1 MPDDRFANFIEQVR
15 SRSNIVDV
23 CSRYVPLEK
32 KGGRYWA
39 CCPIHHEKT
48 PSFTVTEERGSFF
61 CFGCHEHGDV
71 FKLVMLLESCSFM
84 DAVRR
89 LAERA
94 GMEVPDFRQ
103 SDGNGTMS
111 AVKERLYA
119 VVLEAARHYH
129 SNIYKP
135 QGAVAM
141 AYAKKRGLSEETIK
155 TFRLGYSLGYNEV
168 AEHLRAKGFTDADML
183 DAGVCAVK
191 NGKIYDAFFQR
202 LIIPIFNNANKV
214 IAFGGRYLGDA
225 DFAKYKNSKETP
237 IFQKHNEIFGIH
249 TLKQQ
254 KLANGL
260 NSVIVV
266 EGYMDVISLYQA
278 GVRNVCASMGTALTP
293 DQCKSLKFLS
303 NKILLCYD
311 GDDAGQKATY
321 KGIEVLRDSALAA
334 KIVVLED
341 KLDPDEYIRKYG
353 KEKFEHKLSNAIPPT
368 QFQIQTLAQRYDLNE
383 PDGRAAFAIEAV
395 KIVAKLA
402 NVAEREV
409 YLEQVSH
416 FSKIGLDALRAQMKD
431 GAVIDVKTA
440 RRSSSRKLNKFI
452 ISGRALL
459 YALYSGSPF
468 VDDRDIDPEY
478 FETEDHKKLF
488 NNYIA
493 ARAFGEQVSIDT
505 VMSANIDQ
513 SEARAIA
520 DVAKTIPI
528 SVQKEFFASSLAELK
543 KEYHSKQRVAL
554 SEKLAMADSDD
565 ERDAILREIERLGK

>member
-94 GMEVPDFRQ
+94 GLEVPDFRQ
-103 SDGNGTMS
+103 SDDNGELS
-111 AVKERLYA
+111 ARKERLYA

-135 QGAVAM
+135 QGAEAM
-141 AYAKKRGLSEETIK
+141 AYVKKRGLSDETIK

-168 AEHLRAKGFTDADML
+168 TEHLRAKGFTDADMV
-183 DAGVCAVK
+183 DAGVCAEK

-237 IFQKHNEIFGIH
+237 IFHKHNEIFGMH

-254 KLANGL
+254 KLTNGL

-278 GVRNVCASMGTALTP
+278 GVRNVCASMGTALTS

-321 KGIEVLRDSALAA
+321 KGIEVLREASLTT

-341 KLDPDEYIRKYG
+341 NLDPDEYIRKYG
-353 KEKFEHKLSNAIPPT
+353 KERFEHKLSNAMPPT
-368 QFQIQTLAQRYDLNE
+368 QFQIQSLARSYDLNE

-395 KIVAKLA
+395 KVVAKLA
-402 NVAEREV
+402 NAAEREV
-409 YLEQVSH
+409 YLEQVSNY
-416 FSKIGLDALRAQMKD
+416 SKIGLDALRAQMRD
-431 GAVIDVKTA
+431 GVAIDVKTA

-459 YALYSGSPF
+459 YALYSGSPY
-468 VDDRDIDPEY
+468 VNAQDIDPEY
-478 FETEDHKKLF
+478 FETDDHKKLF

-493 ARAFGEQVSIDT
+493 ARAFGEHVT
-505 VMSANIDQ
+505 LENIARADVEQ
-513 SEARAIA
+513 SEVQAIT
-520 DVAKTIPI
+520 DVAKTLPVSIQI
-528 SVQKEFFASSLAELK
+528 EFFASSLAELK

-554 SEKLAMADSDD
+554 SEKLTLADSDN